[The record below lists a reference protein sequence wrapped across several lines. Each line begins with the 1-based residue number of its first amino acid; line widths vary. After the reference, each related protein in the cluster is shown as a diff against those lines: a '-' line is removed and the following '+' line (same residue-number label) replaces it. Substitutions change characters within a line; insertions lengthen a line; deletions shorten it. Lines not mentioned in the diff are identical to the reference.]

1 MVVSDSDDDD
11 SDDESACESI
21 APSHQ
26 EGDVHPSGRD
36 LSVEEEHVDFELQ
49 QDDVES
55 PSPRYPKRNQ

>member
-11 SDDESACESI
+11 SDDDSACESV

-26 EGDVHPSGRD
+26 EGEIHPSGED
-36 LSVEEEHVDFELQ
+36 PNVEEEHVDFEPP

-55 PSPRYPKRNQ
+55 PSPRYPKRN